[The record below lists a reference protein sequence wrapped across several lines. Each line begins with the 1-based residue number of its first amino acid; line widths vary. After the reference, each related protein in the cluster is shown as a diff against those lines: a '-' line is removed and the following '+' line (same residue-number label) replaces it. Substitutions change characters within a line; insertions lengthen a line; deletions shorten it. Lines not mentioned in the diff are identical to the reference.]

1 MGHAFE
7 LATMVRCG
15 ARLRCRRG
23 GVHLFSGRVLR
34 GRDSPT
40 VEQLLKGGW
49 QIAGYSQAGDNR
61 STFILFRRP
70 DESYLVQ
77 CRVGYDVSRQPS
89 TYAICYELR

>member
-1 MGHAFE
+1 M
-7 LATMVRCG
+7 
-15 ARLRCRRG
+15 RLNSRHWFDLGRRFAAG
-23 GVHLFSGRVLR
+23 GVALTFSAAASYAAG
-34 GRDSPT
+34 DSPT
-40 VEQLLKGGW
+40 IEQLLKGGW
-49 QIAGYSQAGDNR
+49 QIAGYGQAADNR